1 MIEVNEYRPM
11 LLNWQT
17 IQNVVDLTV
26 WIPTFGRMKFV
37 ATLKLCA
44 PDLEPFKVQ
53 GKFLSYDS
61 RMMYNQQ
68 NTLNGCSRMKYN

>member
-1 MIEVNEYRPM
+1 MIGGQWKKTNSIEFVDI
-11 LLNWQT
+11 T
-17 IQNVVDLTV
+17 NVVDLTV

-37 ATLKLCA
+37 ETLKLCA

-61 RMMYNQQ
+61 RMAYN
-68 NTLNGCSRMKYN
+68 